1 MPECLSLSV
10 SRKWICVDRVYPAGT
25 INQDNHNVNPR
36 LKFRFES
43 VLVPIELTEREGARG
58 DQHKTID
65 APPTAAGC
73 KPPSTRAQAV

>member
-1 MPECLSLSV
+1 M
-10 SRKWICVDRVYPAGT
+10 K
-25 INQDNHNVNPR
+25 QDNHNVNPG

-43 VLVPIELTEREGARG
+43 VVGPIELTEGEGARG

-73 KPPSTRAQAV
+73 KPQSTRAQAV

>member
-1 MPECLSLSV
+1 MYSAQPG
-10 SRKWICVDRVYPAGT
+10 RAIK
-25 INQDNHNVNPR
+25 QDSHSVNPR

-43 VLVPIELTEREGARG
+43 AVVATERTEGEGARG

-73 KPPSTRAQAV
+73 KPQYTLAQAV